1 MKTFNTDN
9 MVSEATA
16 EIEKIAPKNSQI
28 EIDVVEDPVG
38 HFSTHI
44 KLSTKTKT
52 YFAKK
57 DDMFLYRSFSKAI
70 RAIKMQLQK
79 KRASHIHD
87 QVGLKKTKFSMP

>member
-1 MKTFNTDN
+1 MKTFSTEN
-9 MVSEATA
+9 MVSEATS

-28 EIDVVEDPVG
+28 EIDVREDPVG

-57 DDMFLYRSFSKAI
+57 DDTFLYRSFSKAI

-79 KRASHIHD
+79 KRVNHVHD